1 MSAQFFNSLDSLEAR
16 MFLSANLPPV
26 ANAGGPYTVDVNA
39 TVELDGSK
47 SSDPDGMIVSYEWD
61 LNYDGT
67 TFHDDADGPQVTF
80 DATALEPQTMTVAL
94 EVTDDMGASTIAT
107 AFLTIKEP
115 VNPTPDPTP
124 TPTPTPTP
132 SGLFDLIDDPAHPGM
147 QILEVNGTSHGD
159 FMQFSSSHHGTVLVA
174 HMNGKLLG
182 KFMNVDKIIANGNAG
197 NDFIDAHNANMPVDL
212 FGGAGNDVLMG
223 GKFGDVLV
231 GDDGKDVLFGG
242 GGNDLL
248 VGGMGRDYL
257 NGGLGDDLL
266 VGDALTNQDDV
277 SAMEGLQASPTTLD
291 STTVIDDQSND
302 ILHDGHGHDHLCE
315 HMKPVKKI
323 SMHVE
328 MTKHK

>member
-1 MSAQFFNSLDSLEAR
+1 MSAQLFNSLDCLEAR
-16 MFLSANLPPV
+16 MFLSANLPPI
-26 ANAGGPYTVDVNA
+26 ANAGGPYTVDVNS
-39 TVELDGSK
+39 TVQLDGSK
-47 SSDPDGMIVSYEWD
+47 SSDSDGMIVSYEWD

-80 DATALEPQTMTVAL
+80 DASALEPQTMTVAL
-94 EVTDDMGASTIAT
+94 EVTDDSGASTIAT

-124 TPTPTPTP
+124 TPTPTP
-132 SGLFDLIDDPAHPGM
+132 SDLFDLVDDPAHPGM

-159 FMQFSSSHHGTVLVA
+159 FMQFTTSRSGQLVA
-174 HMNGKLLG
+174 RMNGKLLG
-182 KFMNVDKIIANGNAG
+182 KFLNVDKIIASGNAG
-197 NDFIDAHNANMPVDL
+197 NDFIDARFANVPVDL
-212 FGGAGNDVLMG
+212 FGGAGNDMLMG

-231 GDDGKDVLFGG
+231 GDDGNDVLFGG
-242 GGNDLL
+242 GENDLL

-291 STTVIDDQSND
+291 PTTVIDDQSND

-323 SMHVE
+323 SLQVE
-328 MTKHK
+328 DKKHK